1 VKKFLLIVLTCLLA
15 LALAACGGDD
25 EPTPEPTAV
34 PTEAP
39 TVAPTEAPTEVPTE
53 APAAAEPVTA
63 TEAVTTT
70 EAVTAA
76 EAVTT
81 TETVTTAE
89 TVTAT
94 EGVTATEEVTA
105 TDATTTAA
113 AAPAVPN
120 VSMTMPAGL
129 QPGDAAAGKA
139 VFGTLC
145 FACHGPEGKGIPGLG
160 KDMTTSEFIAGK
172 TDEELFAFVRTGRP
186 IDDPLNTT
194 GVAMPPSGGLPTLS
208 DQDLTN
214 IIAFI
219 RTIHVN

>member
-1 VKKFLLIVLTCLLA
+1 MKKFLLIMLSCLLA
-15 LALAACGGDD
+15 VGLAACGGDE
-25 EPTPEPTAV
+25 EPTPEPTV
-34 PTEAP
+34 AP
-39 TVAPTEAPTEVPTE
+39 TAVPTEAPTEVPTE
-53 APAAAEPVTA
+53 APTA
-63 TEAVTTT
+63 VPA
-70 EAVTAA
+70 AA

-81 TETVTTAE
+81 TEEVTATEA
-89 TVTAT
+89 VTAT

-145 FACHGPEGKGIPGLG
+145 FACHGPEGKGIQGLG

-172 TDEELFAFVRTGRP
+172 SDEELFAFVRTGRP
-186 IDDPLNTT
+186 IEDPLNTT
-194 GVAMPPSGGLPTLS
+194 GVAMPPSGGLPNLT

-219 RTIHVN
+219 RSIQVN

>member
-1 VKKFLLIVLTCLLA
+1 MKKFLLIMLSCLLA
-15 LALAACGGDD
+15 VALAACGGDE
-25 EPTPEPTAV
+25 EPTPEPTVA
-34 PTEAP
+34 PTE
-39 TVAPTEAPTEVPTE
+39 VPTEAPTEVPTE
-53 APAAAEPVTA
+53 APTEVPAPAEAVT
-63 TEAVTTT
+63 TTTAVTTT

-76 EAVTT
+76 EAVTA
-81 TETVTTAE
+81 TEGVTAAE
-89 TVTAT
+89 EVTAT
-94 EGVTATEEVTA
+94 EAVTATEEVTA

-113 AAPAVPN
+113 AAPALPN

-145 FACHGPEGKGIPGLG
+145 FACHGPEGKGIQGLG

-172 TDEELFAFVRTGRP
+172 SDEELFAFVRTGRP

-194 GVAMPPSGGLPTLS
+194 GVAMPPSGGLPNLS